1 VETIREIL
9 ASHESGISR
18 DGLLAWARLRGDPT
32 MTDAQLEAALAE
44 LGDQVV
50 DDQGFL
56 YLRQNAPAS
65 ALRDSDA
72 AAVAA
77 AATTSAAPPAAWSA
91 TGASPA
97 DGASIP
103 PSPPAAW
110 TPAAD
115 GAEPGAS
122 APPGAGGWL
131 APDGTWA
138 PGTPDGT
145 WEPAPQP
152 GNKRTMVVATVGVA
166 VFLIAAA
173 GGAILLRGSDGGST
187 TADATPAVP
196 TPTSGSVVGAFTI
209 GVGDCLILPSEDQ
222 FDEVRR
228 LDCSEAHNGE
238 IFLVQAHPGDTY
250 PSDAEFTTYVE
261 KTCVPAFATYTGSAL
276 ADQDVLEY
284 GWFTPTE
291 GSWSNGDHDV
301 ACYLSPVDGG
311 QTSRSY
317 RDANP

>member
-1 VETIREIL
+1 MRVETIREIL

-18 DGLLAWARLRGDPT
+18 DGLLAWARLRGDPN
-32 MTDAQLEAALAE
+32 MTDAQLEAALTE

-77 AATTSAAPPAAWSA
+77 AAASAAATPAWSAGAAPPEDAAA
-91 TGASPA
+91 LPP
-97 DGASIP
+97 P
-103 PSPPAAW
+103 PSAW
-110 TPAAD
+110 TPTAD
-115 GAEPGAS
+115 EAEPGAPP
-122 APPGAGGWL
+122 PPGAGGWL

-145 WEPAPQP
+145 GEPAPQP

-166 VFLIAAA
+166 VFLFAAA
-173 GGAILLRGSDGGST
+173 GGAILLRGSDDGST
-187 TADATPAVP
+187 PADATPAVP

-209 GVGDCLILPSEDQ
+209 KVGDCLILPSEDQ

-228 LDCSEAHNGE
+228 LDCSEAHDGE
-238 IFLVQAHPGDTY
+238 VFLVQAHPGDAY
-250 PSDAEFTTYVE
+250 PSDDEFTSYVE
-261 KTCVPAFATYTGSAL
+261 ETCVPAFAAYTGSGF
-276 ADQDVLEY
+276 ADQDVLDY

-291 GSWSNGDHDV
+291 GSWDNGDRDV
-301 ACYLSPVDGG
+301 ACYLTPVDGG
-311 QTSRSY
+311 QTSQSY
-317 RDANP
+317 RDARP